1 MADDANSWLDEF
13 REETDSQLGEAPE
26 GFLLD
31 ELLGRGGMAEV
42 YLAHRTG
49 PQGFS
54 RKVVIK
60 RIRPDKV
67 NEQSFVDRFI
77 REASIAS
84 KFHHPN
90 IVEVSELVTL
100 DDTYYIVMEYLHGK
114 NIDFLIES
122 CRKSEIHF
130 PLEFAVYIAAG
141 VASGL
146 AYAHAFDDR
155 DTGRMHQIVHRD
167 ISPDNVMVTYGG
179 EVKVLDFGVAKDLDG
194 TQLTQ
199 GDQVIGKPL
208 YLPPESLEGAPA
220 TPGRDVYALGMSL
233 YVMVAG
239 RPPFEM
245 SSGPEGLA
253 KLLMDISSSTAPS
266 PREFNPTIPADL
278 EYMIMR
284 SISKDPRERFAAG
297 DLRTSLEGWL
307 VSNGHSVTAT
317 QIAEFVRD
325 RAPVEESVSTGPVSK
340 PLKQIGGAK
349 PKKGWEAKSV
359 KKDTEF
365 EAYRP
370 EPTSK
375 IRITDR
381 ERVEAAKTGV
391 VLAEPT
397 AMLSPGVASEGA
409 PQATT
414 SGTGTVVF
422 EKEPKL
428 DAVEEVR
435 DRGRMK
441 RRARKAPKSD
451 PERNRLLIGGIG
463 LVAAIGLFTT
473 IGVFAFGG
481 RDHDAKAAFKDA
493 VSKIGSELEE
503 NPDTVGAVEVR
514 MVKPEPTP
522 TPVPEEPDPVPEDV
536 APPPVAK
543 TARLAIRCDGSNVF
557 VDGKPKGFCGM
568 QALVVRVTPGTHL
581 VEVESTRGRLRKT
594 VEAVAGR
601 RVVVSLKKPR
611 RKRAPA
617 QDYQVPVGE

>member
-1 MADDANSWLDEF
+1 MAEEGNSWLDEF
-13 REETDSQLGEAPE
+13 REETDSQFGEAPE

-84 KFHHPN
+84 RFHHPN

-114 NIDFLIES
+114 NVDFLIDS
-122 CRKSEIHF
+122 CRKSGVPF
-130 PLEFAVYIAAG
+130 PLEYAAYIAAG

-253 KLLMDISSSTAPS
+253 KLLMDISTSDAPS
-266 PREFNPTIPADL
+266 PKEFNEDLPDDL
-278 EYMIMR
+278 EYIIMR
-284 SISKDPRERFAAG
+284 CISKDPRERFSAG
-297 DLRTSLEGWL
+297 DFRSSLEGWL
-307 VSNGHSVTAT
+307 VNNGHSVNAT
-317 QIAEFVRD
+317 QIAAFLRE
-325 RAPVEESVSTGPVSK
+325 RAPVEESVSGPVSIKK
-340 PLKQIGGAK
+340 PLQQIGGAK
-349 PKKGWEAKSV
+349 PKQGWEAKSV
-359 KKDTEF
+359 KKDEEF

-370 EPTSK
+370 EPT
-375 IRITDR
+375 
-381 ERVEAAKTGV
+381 
-391 VLAEPT
+391 
-397 AMLSPGVASEGA
+397 
-409 PQATT
+409 
-414 SGTGTVVF
+414 
-422 EKEPKL
+422 
-428 DAVEEVR
+428 
-435 DRGRMK
+435 
-441 RRARKAPKSD
+441 
-451 PERNRLLIGGIG
+451 
-463 LVAAIGLFTT
+463 
-473 IGVFAFGG
+473 
-481 RDHDAKAAFKDA
+481 
-493 VSKIGSELEE
+493 
-503 NPDTVGAVEVR
+503 
-514 MVKPEPTP
+514 
-522 TPVPEEPDPVPEDV
+522 
-536 APPPVAK
+536 
-543 TARLAIRCDGSNVF
+543 
-557 VDGKPKGFCGM
+557 
-568 QALVVRVTPGTHL
+568 
-581 VEVESTRGRLRKT
+581 
-594 VEAVAGR
+594 
-601 RVVVSLKKPR
+601 
-611 RKRAPA
+611 
-617 QDYQVPVGE
+617 